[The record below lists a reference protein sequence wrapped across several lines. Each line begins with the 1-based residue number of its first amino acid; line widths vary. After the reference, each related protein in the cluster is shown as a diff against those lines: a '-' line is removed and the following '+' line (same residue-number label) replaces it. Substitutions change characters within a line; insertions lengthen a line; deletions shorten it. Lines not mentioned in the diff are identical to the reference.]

1 MLKAVVGTTA
11 ALNYFNSLKVRASL
25 VIIFNMDKHNY
36 TDEKKFIAALLANNE
51 SAFCYLVE
59 SMYNQLVTVAR
70 AIAGPSIADE
80 IVQESWIS
88 VLKAL
93 PKFEGR
99 STLKT
104 WITQI
109 VANEAK
115 KRLRKESRQV
125 SLDSLS
131 ADNDHFLD
139 RFDANGHWA
148 RPPASWDLST
158 PEDIL
163 DEKLLKL
170 CIDKTVKI
178 LPEKQKAVFSLRYL
192 DDYSL
197 EEICNILEVSHS
209 NIRVL
214 LHRAR
219 LVLYQT
225 IEHFQETGEC

>member
-1 MLKAVVGTTA
+1 
-11 ALNYFNSLKVRASL
+11 
-25 VIIFNMDKHNY
+25 MDSNDFQ
-36 TDEKKFIAALLANNE
+36 DEEKLIAALLANNE
-51 SAFCYLVE
+51 AAFRYLINT
-59 SMYNQLVTVAR
+59 MYNQLLAVAR
-70 AIAGPSIADE
+70 AIAGSSIADE
-80 IVQESWIS
+80 VVQESWIS

-115 KRLRKESRQV
+115 KRLRKESRQI
-125 SLDSLS
+125 SLDSLGTEES
-131 ADNDHFLD
+131 NFLD
-139 RFDANGHWA
+139 RFNTNGHWA
-148 RPPASWDLST
+148 KPPASWDLST

-163 DEKLLKL
+163 DEKLLKI
-170 CIDKTVKI
+170 CIDKTVTV
-178 LPEKQKAVFSLRYL
+178 LPEKQKAVFVLRYL
-192 DDYSL
+192 ENYSL
-197 EEICNILEVSHS
+197 SEICNILEVSDS

-219 LVLYQT
+219 LVLYAT

>member
-1 MLKAVVGTTA
+1 
-11 ALNYFNSLKVRASL
+11 
-25 VIIFNMDKHNY
+25 MD
-36 TDEKKFIAALLANNE
+36 TVDFQDEEKLIAALLENNE
-51 SAFCYLVE
+51 AAFRYLINT
-59 SMYNQLVTVAR
+59 MYNQLLAVAR
-70 AIAGPSIADE
+70 AIAGSSIADE
-80 IVQESWIS
+80 VVQESWIS
-88 VLKAL
+88 VLRAL

-115 KRLRKESRQV
+115 KRLRKESRSI
-125 SLDSLS
+125 SLDSLGS
-131 ADNDHFLD
+131 EDDNFLEPFKTD
-139 RFDANGHWA
+139 GHWA
-148 RPPASWDLST
+148 KPPASWDLST

-163 DEKLLKL
+163 NEKLLKI

-178 LPEKQKAVFSLRYL
+178 LPEKQKAVFVLRYL
-192 DDYSL
+192 ENYSL
-197 EEICNILEVSHS
+197 SEICNILEVSDS
-209 NIRVL
+209 NVRVL